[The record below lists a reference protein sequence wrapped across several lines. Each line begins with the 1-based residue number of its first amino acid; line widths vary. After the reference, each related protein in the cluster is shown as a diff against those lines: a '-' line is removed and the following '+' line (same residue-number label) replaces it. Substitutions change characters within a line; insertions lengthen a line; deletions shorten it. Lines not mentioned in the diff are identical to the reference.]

1 MTDSDLDPVDDSGF
15 TLVELLVAMALF
27 SVLGGILLGIG
38 LSTGSMAS
46 QTRQLATVGDESR
59 LGMERMTR
67 ELRES
72 AKIAAVSFPSAATDP
87 TTVKLWADFNLDG
100 CINPSAADPE
110 ELTYTWDPTTQYLSQ
125 TAVVGATPRTSRLL
139 STKVSAFTV
148 TLSSSAWQYDSTPS
162 DGKPTTWQDIDNS
175 SIGDHSQ
182 SSFTDT
188 ELEYLDLV
196 GLSVTTR
203 EGSHQKTYSTQ
214 VDLRNQN
221 PDNQIGLC
229 SP

>member
-1 MTDSDLDPVDDSGF
+1 MTEPDPTGDAGF

-38 LSTGSMAS
+38 LSTGRMAD
-46 QTRQLATVGDESR
+46 QTRQLAAVGDESR

-72 AKIAAVSFPSAATDP
+72 AKIAAASFPSTATDP
-87 TTVKLWADFNLDG
+87 TSFKLWADFNLDG

-110 ELTYTWDPTTQYLSQ
+110 ELTYTWDPTTQHLSQ

-139 STKVSAFTV
+139 STKVSAFTL
-148 TLSSSAWQYDSTPS
+148 TLGSSAWQYDVSPR
-162 DGKPTTWQDIDNS
+162 DGRTTWQEIDDS
-175 SIGDHSQ
+175 SIGDHNRTN
-182 SSFTDT
+182 FTDA

-196 GLSVTTR
+196 GLSITTR
-203 EGSHQKTYSTQ
+203 EGSHEKSYSTQ
-214 VDLRNQN
+214 VNLRNQN

-229 SP
+229 TP